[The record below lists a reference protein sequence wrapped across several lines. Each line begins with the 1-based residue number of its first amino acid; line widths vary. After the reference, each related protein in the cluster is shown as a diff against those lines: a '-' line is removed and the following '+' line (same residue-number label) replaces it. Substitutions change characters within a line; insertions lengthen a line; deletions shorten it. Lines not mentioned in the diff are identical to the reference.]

1 MCLVRVG
8 CTANKE
14 MTEMELETDSRDDIG
29 HKVTWL
35 VVGAVGAVV
44 AAMLLTSVVAAH
56 DDGSAEIGA
65 TGPELDSEVLY
76 GRLWEDA
83 PNPCAEVLKFV
94 WTGQESG
101 DLRELGMFASVS
113 GLPPIHSLRFQ
124 RCTGNRTGEVVDVA
138 LSFLINDDLTLV
150 ISNSDPQRDSLL
162 DDLDLTTQPTA
173 LTNDAR
179 PGLHV
184 RSSIYRNDPVG
195 NSSLAV
201 TGSSSFNLNDL
212 PRDGR

>member
-1 MCLVRVG
+1 MSRHVNLWREE
-8 CTANKE
+8 E
-14 MTEMELETDSRDDIG
+14 MSYVARDDIG

-35 VVGAVGAVV
+35 VVGAVGVIAVAIV
-44 AAMLLTSVVAAH
+44 LTSVVAAH

-76 GRLWEDA
+76 ERLWEDA
-83 PNPCAEVLKFV
+83 PNPCAEILKFV

-113 GLPPIHSLRFQ
+113 GLPPIHSSRFQ
-124 RCTGNRTGEVVDVA
+124 RCTGNRTGEVVEVA

-150 ISNSDPQRDSLL
+150 ISNSDPHRDSLVN
-162 DDLDLTTQPTA
+162 DLDLTTQPTA

-179 PGLHV
+179 PDLHV
-184 RSSIYRNDPVG
+184 RSSIYRNDLDG
-195 NSSLAV
+195 TSNLAV
-201 TGSSSFNLNDL
+201 GGSSSFSLNDL